1 MSHSDA
7 VLLIGPLPPL
17 LPRTLRFR
25 LRMGVV
31 ASAAVV
37 FGMVVLAAIVLT
49 VQSDVVR
56 GPALAAFNRVL
67 PNLVPGPDARG
78 DTVPVFIVTRPVG
91 AAIVLDDRELGRT
104 PLVVNIRRDRLVR
117 LQLDG
122 FLDGFVRASAT
133 TVDVPLWQAQPDVR
147 IVRPPVPGAGIRS
160 AGFLPD
166 GRVSLDIEVPPSG
179 ERQAWAYDT
188 TAARMDRLGQA
199 EATGAAFPSAVA
211 TAPDGLHTASI
222 LHLDGLDGA
231 AADQLALEGPEGP
244 SQPLPSALLGERLID
259 LSWSPTTSGLLLVS
273 QRPVARGTSFHVRFV
288 GSGGPVRDLVD
299 LPRAPVSGSWVW
311 APDGGAVAF
320 LVQSTM
326 ALATL
331 DMSSGE
337 LRYVDDLQPD
347 AFPSNGAV
355 APATWTPTGELLYA
369 APART
374 LRFSVGSSTSA
385 AVLFGV
391 APGRLD
397 AHRLGDVEPVWAP
410 IVRDD
415 GIILTLARADNDE
428 LVLRPVDPAGHALAE
443 QRLGVHVSGAFAAR
457 WDLRDRQILIMRGA
471 SGGGIDVLLLRFGA
485 ADLRT
490 VPAGANTSPEGAS
503 R

>member
-1 MSHSDA
+1 
-7 VLLIGPLPPL
+7 
-17 LPRTLRFR
+17 
-25 LRMGVV
+25 
-31 ASAAVV
+31 
-37 FGMVVLAAIVLT
+37 
-49 VQSDVVR
+49 
-56 GPALAAFNRVL
+56 
-67 PNLVPGPDARG
+67 
-78 DTVPVFIVTRPVG
+78 VPVLVVTRPVG
-91 AAIVLDDRELGRT
+91 AAIVVDNRELGRT
-104 PLVVNIRRDRLVR
+104 PLLVNIGRDRLLR

-122 FLDGFVRASAT
+122 FLDAFVRANAT
-133 TVDVPLWQAQPDVR
+133 TVDVALWQAQPEVR
-147 IVRPPVPGAGIRS
+147 VVRPPVPGAGIRS

-166 GRVSLDIEVPPSG
+166 GRVSLAVEVPPSG
-179 ERQAWAYDT
+179 ERQAWAYDAA
-188 TAARMDRLGQA
+188 AARMDRLGQA
-199 EATGAAFPSAVA
+199 EAPGAALPSVVA
-211 TAPDGLHTASI
+211 TASDGLRTASI

-231 AADQLALEGPEGP
+231 AADQLALDGPEGP

-273 QRPVARGTSFHVRFV
+273 QRPVARGASFHVRFV
-288 GSGGPVRDLVD
+288 GSGGPARDLAD

-326 ALATL
+326 ALAAL

-337 LRYVDDLQPD
+337 LRYLDDLQPD

-355 APATWTPTGELLYA
+355 APVTWTPLGDLLYA

-374 LRFSVGSSTSA
+374 GGFPATSSTSA
-385 AVLFGV
+385 SVLFDV

-397 AHRLGDVEPVWAP
+397 GHRLGNVEPVWAP

-415 GIILTLARADNDE
+415 GIILTLARVDNDE

-443 QRLGVHVSGAFAAR
+443 QRLGVYVSGAFAAR
-457 WDLRDRQILIMRGA
+457 WDLRDRQLLIMRGA
-471 SGGGIDVLLLRFGA
+471 SGGGIDLLLLRFGT
-485 ADLRT
+485 DNLRT
-490 VPAGANTSPEGAS
+490 APAPAGANTSREGAS